1 MKLLVLLSLLFIVY
15 YIFVIYVFYRLHL
28 NMCSCAKLEKFK
40 KMWQFNTTVILAI
53 VFLLYN
59 MYYVFKQLR
68 NGLVGGGNMLMK
80 VQSLFIIGYGMSFFH
95 DYALLN
101 LFNIMKN
108 EHCPCQEDYRHYLE
122 TLTYVKAS
130 INAIL
135 LVCILSKLDNKIIK
149 NAIKKTKK

>member
-15 YIFVIYVFYRLHL
+15 YVFVIYTFYRLHL

-40 KMWQFNTTVILAI
+40 KMWQFNTTVILACT
-53 VFLLYN
+53 FLLYN
-59 MYYVFKQLR
+59 TYYVYKQLR
-68 NGLVGGGNMLMK
+68 SGLLGGGLLLNL
-80 VQSLFIIGYGMSFFH
+80 QLLFIIGYGLSFFH

-108 EHCPCQEDYRHYLE
+108 EHCPCHEDYRHYLE
-122 TLTYVKAS
+122 TMTYVKTS

-135 LVCILSKLDNKIIK
+135 FVLILSKLDNKIIK
-149 NAIKKTKK
+149 KSIKRQKK